1 MSRYTPEFNAYARRV
16 VKSFNQRVMRAEKR
30 GLKNLPSLRSVRE
43 LKAMFTTEDDLKK
56 ELASLRQFNESRD
69 ALEQKQLGAETR
81 LTNWEFNYIRDNL
94 DDLKAYYD
102 RELEKARARY
112 EDQPFS
118 MGIREDVLN
127 LEQRRQYLDR
137 NLLEL
142 SKSELAT
149 FRKYLSN
156 WQGRN
161 RRDINFYDRYFEG
174 FDFVMRVSGVDKSK
188 IKYIKDRII
197 SLTPQQ
203 FYELYK
209 QHDVMGDLFDL
220 VPSEE
225 RHEYYGKIREL
236 EQEKQK
242 SMALEMGV
250 DSEKVQGKV
259 DAIVE
264 NRDTWIDKAKLIAG

>member
-43 LKAMFTTEDDLKK
+43 LKAMFATENDLKK
-56 ELASLRQFNESRD
+56 ELASLREFNENRD

-81 LTNWEFNYIRDNL
+81 LTKWEFNYIRENL

-112 EDQPFS
+112 ADQPFS

-174 FDFVMRVSGVDKSK
+174 FDFVMRVSGIEKSK
-188 IKYIKDRII
+188 INYIRDRIN

-220 VPSEE
+220 IPSQE
-225 RHEYYGKIREL
+225 RSDYYSKIREL
-236 EQEKQK
+236 EKEKQQK
-242 SMALEMGV
+242 MAAEMGV
-250 DSEKVQGKV
+250 DTEKVQGKV
-259 DAIVE
+259 DAIIDNLDE
-264 NRDTWIDKAKLIAG
+264 WIDKAKKIAG

>member
-43 LKAMFTTEDDLKK
+43 LKAMFATENDLKK
-56 ELASLRQFNESRD
+56 ELASLREFNENRD

-81 LTNWEFNYIRDNL
+81 LTKWEFNYIRDNL

-112 EDQPFS
+112 TDQPFS

-174 FDFVMRVSGVDKSK
+174 FDFVMRVSGIEKSK
-188 IKYIKDRII
+188 INYIRDRIN

-220 VPSEE
+220 IPSED
-225 RHEYYGKIREL
+225 RSSYYTKIREL
-236 EQEKQK
+236 EKEKQK
-242 SMALEMGV
+242 KMAAEMGV
-250 DSEKVQGKV
+250 DTEKVQGKV
-259 DAIVE
+259 DAIIDNLDE
-264 NRDTWIDKAKLIAG
+264 WIDKAKKIAG

>member
-43 LKAMFTTEDDLKK
+43 LKAMFATENDLKK
-56 ELASLRQFNESRD
+56 ELASLREFNENRD

-81 LTNWEFNYIRDNL
+81 LTKWEFNYIRDNL
-94 DDLKAYYD
+94 DDLKSYYD

-112 EDQPFS
+112 ADQPFS

-174 FDFVMRVSGVDKSK
+174 FDFVMRVSGVEKSK
-188 IKYIKDRII
+188 INYIRDRIN

-220 VPSEE
+220 IPSED
-225 RHEYYGKIREL
+225 RSSYYSKIREL
-236 EQEKQK
+236 EKEKQK
-242 SMALEMGV
+242 KMAADMGV
-250 DSEKVQGKV
+250 DTEKVQGKV
-259 DAIVE
+259 DAIIE
-264 NRDTWIDKAKLIAG
+264 NLDEWIDKAKKIAG